1 MSQFVRHLSG
11 GTPFC
16 SCAALVL
23 LVPLCASI
31 GSVHAE
37 SSQGAL
43 TIEEIVVTARKREES
58 LQDVPLSVTA
68 FDTNA
73 IENAFGDNIGEFS
86 KMSPNVTLARQPYA
100 GNAIFAGMRGIVF
113 GDLEKS
119 FDPAVGVVVDG
130 VALVTNT
137 GALIDNFD
145 LESVEILRGPQ
156 GTLFGRNTI
165 AGVVNVRRSR
175 PTGELGLRTQLRYGA
190 NNETDL
196 KAVLN
201 FPMTDTLSTKVAAFL
216 DKGDGFQEEGHFNLM
231 TGEIDGR
238 GHNIPGE
245 DTINVYTSFLWEPR
259 EDFDALLTFEYIDD
273 DSTLS
278 TPTNLTVPNLS
289 AAQWGGIFGGIL
301 ANLGA
306 GVPPAAAVGGGIGS
320 VLVQGGNFCDIHGAV
335 LAPLNGWVPEVACA
349 KYGYELGEE
358 NGYKYSI
365 SAQPFNNAI
374 EQWGYTLELNYD
386 FGDLRFT
393 SVTGYKEEEELLDE
407 DNLGAPIYIF
417 HPWRPQEYDQF
428 STELRVASDYGGKFD
443 FVGGV
448 YYVESSYFIT
458 ASVYVFGNRRLPGAM
473 PSPDGDAGQEL
484 TASAIFGEAY
494 YRIRDDLRLTVGG
507 RWTDEEKDFFIF
519 QRVSGDA
526 SGVLPPGAWG
536 CGLDGDVKAYADVV
550 AQNWIKAAPTPEL
563 AAVRRAGLMCN
574 SDGKESWTEFT
585 PRISLDYNWND
596 DVMTYLSWSRGFRSG
611 GFNGRATTPSS
622 MGPYDPE
629 IVDSYEVGLRSN
641 LLNDRLLFN
650 ATFFRSEYQDKHE
663 SEIYQFGAATETV
676 VNNAAEATID
686 GIEVEAQYLASERI
700 QLRFTV
706 GMIDGVYEE
715 FLAPDRIACQGISR
729 ANCPRVDRSGDFEFG
744 FQPDW
749 NASAA
754 MSMWQP
760 LPDGWGD
767 LTGMALYSWADGT
780 IGNFGQPDPMGL
792 GRNEFPSR
800 GEWDFTLIWERDAL
814 KVAGYVKD
822 AFHDENYLATSVD
835 VGVFWFGSVA
845 VGRTWGIE
853 ITHELG
859 AGS

>member
-1 MSQFVRHLSG
+1 MSASLRRLLFVSVA
-11 GTPFC
+11 
-16 SCAALVL
+16 CALAPA
-23 LVPLCASI
+23 PLY
-31 GSVHAE
+31 AE
-37 SSQGAL
+37 SESGAL
-43 TIEEIVVTARKREES
+43 TIEEVVVTARKREES
-58 LQDVPLSVTA
+58 LQDVPLAVTA
-68 FDTNA
+68 FDATT
-73 IENAFGDNIGEFS
+73 IENAFGDNISEFS

-100 GNAIFAGMRGIVF
+100 GNAVFAGMRGIVF

-145 LESVEILRGPQ
+145 LESIEILRGPQ

-175 PTGELGLRTQLRYGA
+175 PTGEFGLRSQLRYGSF
-190 NNETDL
+190 NETDV

-201 FPMTDTLSTKVAAFL
+201 FPVGETLSAKVAAFL
-216 DKGDGFQEEGHFNLM
+216 DRGDGFQEEGHFNLM

-238 GHNIPGE
+238 GHHIPGE
-245 DTINVYTSFLWEPR
+245 DTINVYTSFLWEPI
-259 EDFDALLTFEYIDD
+259 ENFDALLTLEYIDD

-289 AAQWGGIFGGIL
+289 AAQWGAITGGIF
-301 ANLGA
+301 ANIGA
-306 GVPPAAAVGGGIGS
+306 GVPPAAAVGGGIGAA
-320 VLVQGGNFCDIHGAV
+320 LVGGGNFCDIHGAV
-335 LAPLNGWVPEVACA
+335 LAPLNGWVPEIACA

-358 NGYKYSI
+358 DGYRYSI
-365 SAQPFNNAI
+365 AAQMFNNAI
-374 EQWGYTLELNYD
+374 EQKGYSLELNYD
-386 FGDLRFT
+386 YGDLRFT

-407 DNLGAPIYIF
+407 DNLGTPIYVF

-428 STELRVASDYGGKFD
+428 STELRVASDFGGKFD
-443 FVGGV
+443 FVAGL

-458 ASVYVFGNRRLPGAM
+458 ASVYVFGNRKVPGAM

-484 TASAIFGEAY
+484 TASALFGEAY
-494 YRIRDDLRLTVGG
+494 YRITDDLRLTVGG

-526 SGVLPPGAWG
+526 SGVLPPTAWG
-536 CGLDGDVKAYADVV
+536 CGLDGAAKEYADAV
-550 AQNWIKAAPTPEL
+550 ARNWVLTAPTPE
-563 AAVRRAGLMCN
+563 AAALRTAGLTCN

-585 PRISLDYNWND
+585 PRISLDYAWND
-596 DVMTYLSWSRGFRSG
+596 NVMTYVSWSRGFRSG

-629 IVDSYEVGLRSN
+629 IVDSFEVGVRSSLMN
-641 LLNDRLLFN
+641 ERLQFN

-686 GIEVEAQYLASERI
+686 GMEIEAQFVASERV
-700 QLRFTV
+700 QLRFTL

-749 NASAA
+749 NASGAIA
-754 MSMWQP
+754 VWQP
-760 LPDGWGD
+760 LPGDWGD
-767 LTGMALYSWADGT
+767 LTGTVLYSWADET
-780 IGNFGQPDPMGL
+780 IGNFGQPDPQGL
-792 GRNEFPSR
+792 GRNEFPAR
-800 GEWDFTLIWERDAL
+800 GEWDFTLIWEREPF

-822 AFHDENYLATSVD
+822 AFHEDNYLATSVD
-835 VGVFWFGSVA
+835 VGVFWFGSLA
-845 VGRTWGIE
+845 AGRTWGIE
-853 ITHELG
+853 VTHEM
-859 AGS
+859 